1 MTKQILF
8 DEDARRQLRQG
19 IQILARTVKVT
30 YGPAGRNVLLQKGFG
45 KSEVT
50 RDGQTVSR
58 EIEVAQPFE
67 NMGARLMNEVATK
80 TNKEVGDGTTSAIIL
95 AEAMVERG
103 SRYAISGINPIELR
117 KGIEKGVA
125 VAISELEKIATPVKN
140 QEEVVQVGTI

>member
-95 AEAMVERG
+95 AEAMVRSE
-103 SRYAISGINPIELR
+103 EQT
-117 KGIEKGVA
+117 
-125 VAISELEKIATPVKN
+125 SELQSPE
-140 QEEVVQVGTI
+140 